1 MGESIASFL
10 AYFRD
15 QAPIRIRAGLL
26 VAGII
31 SHSDIE
37 RATTDRVLEE
47 AVSQILS
54 GYHATQDQ
62 SPTTQNHHT
71 GPRRRLAEHF
81 QSTHPGPSPTEYTE
95 AQGQPFS
102 TNTPRRPLQVL
113 PQPAQV
119 PNPPSPSNALIFH
132 FGEGLVLTNQV
143 PQAGSILSSGA
154 FPDCVDFLDPNGA
167 DQWSF
172 QLDGADG
179 IYTTLSM
186 EPRWDWEDT
195 LA

>member
-1 MGESIASFL
+1 MEEPIASFL

-15 QAPIRIRAGLL
+15 QAPTRIRASLQ

-31 SHSDIE
+31 PHSGIE
-37 RATTDRVLEE
+37 QATTDRVLEE

-62 SPTTQNHHT
+62 SPTTQNHLT
-71 GPRRRLAEHF
+71 GPRRHLAEQS
-81 QSTHPGPSPTEYTE
+81 QSTRPGPSPSDYTE
-95 AQGQPFS
+95 AQGRPFS
-102 TNTPRRPLQVL
+102 TDTLRRPLQVA
-113 PQPAQV
+113 PQPAHV
-119 PNPPSPSNALIFH
+119 PTPPSPSNAPTFH

-179 IYTTLSM
+179 TYTTLSM